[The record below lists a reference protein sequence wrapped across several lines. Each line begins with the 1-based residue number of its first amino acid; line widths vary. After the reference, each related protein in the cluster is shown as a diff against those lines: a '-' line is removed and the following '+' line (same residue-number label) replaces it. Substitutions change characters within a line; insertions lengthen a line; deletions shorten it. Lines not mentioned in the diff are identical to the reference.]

1 MKLKERRAIKEISSK
16 DKGVV
21 LAGWLHELRDL
32 GKVKFLLLRDVS
44 GIVQCVLKDKKLFK
58 KFSELT
64 TESVIAVKGVVKK
77 AAVKSPEVT
86 RKEIEIEVKELEM
99 INKAEPLPITVTE
112 KGIRIAL
119 PKRLDYRVID
129 LRKPRTMAIFKIQSQ
144 IIYAFREFFSSKGF
158 IEIQTPCIIAT
169 ASEGGTALFP
179 VRYFEKKAFLAQ
191 SPQLYKQL
199 AAISLEKVFCT
210 VPVFRAE
217 KHNTTRH
224 LNESRQM
231 DIEVAFADDFDVMK
245 LLEECVKFIVKK
257 VKERCKDELNILKIS
272 LKVPKAKYLSYEEAI
287 KLLNKHGVDLKYGED
302 LTPEAEKK
310 LCSLFPNSIVF
321 VHSWPLSLKPFYIW
335 PKNEKVSAGF
345 DALYNGIEI
354 SSGGQRIHKADLL
367 IERLKAFG
375 LDPKNFKYY
384 VDAFRY
390 GAPFHSGWSIG
401 LERLTMALLKLDNI
415 REACMFPRD
424 RERLIP

>member
-1 MKLKERRAIKEISSK
+1 
-16 DKGVV
+16 
-21 LAGWLHELRDL
+21 
-32 GKVKFLLLRDVS
+32 
-44 GIVQCVLKDKKLFK
+44 
-58 KFSELT
+58 
-64 TESVIAVKGVVKK
+64 
-77 AAVKSPEVT
+77 
-86 RKEIEIEVKELEM
+86 
-99 INKAEPLPITVTE
+99 
-112 KGIRIAL
+112 
-119 PKRLDYRVID
+119 
-129 LRKPRTMAIFKIQSQ
+129 
-144 IIYAFREFFSSKGF
+144 
-158 IEIQTPCIIAT
+158 
-169 ASEGGTALFP
+169 
-179 VRYFEKKAFLAQ
+179 
-191 SPQLYKQL
+191 
-199 AAISLEKVFCT
+199 
-210 VPVFRAE
+210 
-217 KHNTTRH
+217 
-224 LNESRQM
+224 
-231 DIEVAFADDFDVMK
+231 

-272 LKVPKAKYLSYEEAI
+272 LKVPKAKYLSYEETI
-287 KLLNKHGVDLKYGED
+287 EILNKNGLKLRYGQD

-310 LCSLFPNSIVF
+310 LCSLFPNTIVF
-321 VHSWPLSLKPFYIW
+321 IHSWPLSLKPFYIW